1 MNPNVHRYFKDLR
14 LFSDY
19 SLVLVR
25 LVVGGKHE
33 ELTFIE
39 TEEVVVVEMI
49 RTEQRASDAAGCQPG
64 CENLSNQTCTD

>member
-1 MNPNVHRYFKDLR
+1 M
-14 LFSDY
+14 
-19 SLVLVR
+19 
-25 LVVGGKHE
+25 GGKHE